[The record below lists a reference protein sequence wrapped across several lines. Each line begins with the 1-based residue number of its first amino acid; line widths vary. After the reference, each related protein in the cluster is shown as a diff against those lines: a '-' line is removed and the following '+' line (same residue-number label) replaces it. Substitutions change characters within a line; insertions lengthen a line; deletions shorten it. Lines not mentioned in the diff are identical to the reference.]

1 MKELKNMMV
10 EVYYMKTS
18 SKVIIIIL
26 ILAII
31 IAPLYLLPDADFE
44 GADDEGMDTLA
55 ENNPEYEAWAEPFIE
70 PASGE
75 IESLLFASQ
84 AALGASVIG
93 YYFGVSK
100 GKRNV
105 EDR

>member
-1 MKELKNMMV
+1 
-10 EVYYMKTS
+10 MKTS

-75 IESLLFASQ
+75 RYSSLICQPSSSRSICNWILFW
-84 AALGASVIG
+84 
-93 YYFGVSK
+93 SK
-100 GKRNV
+100 
-105 EDR
+105 